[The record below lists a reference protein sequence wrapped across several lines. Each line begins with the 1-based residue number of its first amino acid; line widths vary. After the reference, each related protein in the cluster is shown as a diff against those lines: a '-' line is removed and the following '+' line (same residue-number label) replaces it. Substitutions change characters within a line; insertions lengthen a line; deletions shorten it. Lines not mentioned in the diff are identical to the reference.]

1 MTGGFSTL
9 LMNDRESCVLRRPE
23 WRPLIIDGNY
33 LDRFI
38 CIRFIPHCSP
48 HVRPCD
54 LSFHQCLSSSSTF
67 TAFSEHFRPMTWM
80 IKYHSKWKMFH
91 YSVNLYILCPL
102 SDLFLVSTFFSLPYT
117 LSRNVC
123 LRDVQIV
130 VKKNEVC
137 VCAEI

>member
-1 MTGGFSTL
+1 
-9 LMNDRESCVLRRPE
+9 
-23 WRPLIIDGNY
+23 
-33 LDRFI
+33 
-38 CIRFIPHCSP
+38 
-48 HVRPCD
+48 
-54 LSFHQCLSSSSTF
+54 
-67 TAFSEHFRPMTWM
+67 
-80 IKYHSKWKMFH
+80 MFH